1 MKIEFKRLHHVQI
14 CIPTGEEEEARKFY
28 SEVLG
33 MTEIEK
39 PKALK
44 KNGGLWFQV
53 ADIELHIGTEP
64 YTEKSKRHPAFEI
77 TDLDRVRDHLQA
89 HDVTVKEETQIPGM
103 KRFSFF
109 DPFHNRIEFLET
121 HKENWAK
128 PSHSEG

>member
-1 MKIEFKRLHHVQI
+1 MKIKFKRLHHVQI
-14 CIPTGEEEEARKFY
+14 CIPTGEEEKAHRFY

-39 PKALK
+39 PEALK
-44 KNGGLWFQV
+44 RNGGLWFQV

-77 TDLDRVRDHLQA
+77 ADLDGIKDHLQA
-89 HDVTVKEETQIPGM
+89 HDVKIKEEIQIPGM

-109 DPFHNRIEFLET
+109 DPFQNRIEFLET
-121 HKENWAK
+121 Q
-128 PSHSEG
+128 